1 MKTIQLVG
9 VQSCQIFVCSK
20 GAPQKMQIF
29 GAIKP
34 AGKSRPVAPNKTQN
48 GEKSSHRIDRHRP
61 KIFLNPNY
69 RAHIPTALEQG
80 QICIRGIMG
89 KLSPGKKFLRF

>member
-9 VQSCQIFVCSK
+9 VQSCQIFICSK

-48 GEKSSHRIDRHRP
+48 GGKTSHRIDRHRP
-61 KIFLNPNY
+61 KRPN
-69 RAHIPTALEQG
+69 ISES
-80 QICIRGIMG
+80 
-89 KLSPGKKFLRF
+89 KLSCSHSNSP